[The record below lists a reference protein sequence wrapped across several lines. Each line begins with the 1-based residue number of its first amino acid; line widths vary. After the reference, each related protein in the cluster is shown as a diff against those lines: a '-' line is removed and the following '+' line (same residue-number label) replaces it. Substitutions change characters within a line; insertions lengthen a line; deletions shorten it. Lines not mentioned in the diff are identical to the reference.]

1 MTRGAVLRRVGQA
14 VLVLWLAYTGAYV
27 LLAALPGDAVMARF
41 GNPDLG
47 LTPEQLEQI
56 RASYGVDR
64 PLVVRYFE
72 SIGAFLSGDLGYS
85 VQSGAA
91 VSDLLA
97 EALPSTLTLAALAL
111 AGAVFLA
118 VVIAFTAAYGK
129 GEWLRRLFRNLPP
142 LFVSVPVFWIGIVL
156 IQVFSF
162 QLGLIPV
169 IGASEAQ
176 ALILPALTLTIPIA
190 APLAQVFL
198 RSIDEVRE
206 QPFVSVV
213 KARGASTSWLLWRNV
228 APNALLPVL
237 TMAGRRRD
245 HHGGRL
251 RPHRHRQ
258 PHRAGR
264 RPPRHPRAAR
274 GRGDRH
280 GGLRDDQPDRRPA
293 LSRARSASAPGAGR
307 CAAGRRG
314 GSARS
319 GARRRSGSR
328 RSVRT
333 RRGARAR
340 RSRSGRRAPCPVDPR
355 PPPTLRSP
363 AMTAV
368 ETATGLGPAG
378 GSPRAARA
386 AGSWRS
392 LLRPGL
398 ILPLLVLLVALAW
411 AVAPGIFTSQ
421 SPTETV
427 APALQAPS
435 AQHWFG
441 TDATGRDLFS
451 RVVYGA
457 SESISAALLAVL
469 VGLVFGSL
477 IGVSAGAVGGW
488 IDDVLMRL
496 VEVLLA
502 IPTLLLS
509 LSIVILLGF
518 GTANAAIAVGVTS
531 VAVFARLSR
540 SQVMSVRAS
549 EFVEAAYGSGGTFL
563 GVLRRH
569 VLPNSLTPVIALA
582 ALQLGSAI
590 LQISTLGFLGYGAPP
605 PTPEWGLL
613 IAEGR
618 NYVATAWWLT
628 TLPGLVV
635 VLIVVATNRLSQAIS
650 SGGRV

>member
-1 MTRGAVLRRVGQA
+1 M
-14 VLVLWLAYTGAYV
+14 
-27 LLAALPGDAVMARF
+27 
-41 GNPDLG
+41 
-47 LTPEQLEQI
+47 
-56 RASYGVDR
+56 
-64 PLVVRYFE
+64 
-72 SIGAFLSGDLGYS
+72 
-85 VQSGAA
+85 
-91 VSDLLA
+91 
-97 EALPSTLTLAALAL
+97 
-111 AGAVFLA
+111 
-118 VVIAFTAAYGK
+118 
-129 GEWLRRLFRNLPP
+129 
-142 LFVSVPVFWIGIVL
+142 
-156 IQVFSF
+156 
-162 QLGLIPV
+162 
-169 IGASEAQ
+169 
-176 ALILPALTLTIPIA
+176 
-190 APLAQVFL
+190 
-198 RSIDEVRE
+198 
-206 QPFVSVV
+206 
-213 KARGASTSWLLWRNV
+213 
-228 APNALLPVL
+228 
-237 TMAGRRRD
+237 
-245 HHGGRL
+245 
-251 RPHRHRQ
+251 
-258 PHRAGR
+258 
-264 RPPRHPRAAR
+264 
-274 GRGDRH
+274 
-280 GGLRDDQPDRRPA
+280 
-293 LSRARSASAPGAGR
+293 
-307 CAAGRRG
+307 
-314 GSARS
+314 
-319 GARRRSGSR
+319 
-328 RSVRT
+328 
-333 RRGARAR
+333 
-340 RSRSGRRAPCPVDPR
+340 
-355 PPPTLRSP
+355 
-363 AMTAV
+363 
-368 ETATGLGPAG
+368 
-378 GSPRAARA
+378 
-386 AGSWRS
+386 
-392 LLRPGL
+392 
-398 ILPLLVLLVALAW
+398 LLVALAW